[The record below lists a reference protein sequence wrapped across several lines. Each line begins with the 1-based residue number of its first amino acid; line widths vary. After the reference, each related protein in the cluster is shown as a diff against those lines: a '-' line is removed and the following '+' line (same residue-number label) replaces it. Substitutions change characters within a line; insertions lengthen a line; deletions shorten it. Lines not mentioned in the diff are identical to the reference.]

1 MKKYLCLL
9 FTVVVSFAQYAKAQV
24 PQGIPYQAAARG
36 ANGQA
41 LVNQAVKVKFSIIDS
56 IAIGTI
62 VYQETHSLTTN
73 STGIFNVNIGMG
85 TPVSGAFNTINWG
98 KNAKFMQVELDP
110 TGAGSTYLDLG
121 TQQMLSVP
129 YALYAAQSGA
139 VLGTQNSSGAFSHYI
154 GEVWGGGIIYDLY
167 KGSDGQEHGYIVS
180 LYNLSTE
187 MEWSNITSSY
197 IGASAQSLTDGLSNS
212 NAIVSQVGHTNS
224 AAKLCLDY
232 VYNGY
237 NDWYLPAS
245 EELIILSRSAVTIN
259 RALSVAGGNLL
270 SDTYWSS
277 TEYVYASPAVKIVGL
292 YSGASVNYTVKNYS
306 WSVYP
311 VRAIRTF

>member
-1 MKKYLCLL
+1 MKFKFVFLSLL
-9 FTVVVSFAQYAKAQV
+9 LLAQFVAAQV
-24 PQGIPYQAAARG
+24 PQGIPYQAAARN
-36 ANGQA
+36 ANGQP
-41 LVNQAVKVKFSIIDS
+41 LVNTNVQVRFSIIDS
-56 IAIGTI
+56 ISTGAI

-73 STGIFNVNIGMG
+73 NTGIFNANIGMG
-85 TPVSGAFNTINWG
+85 TSVSGTFNTINWG
-98 KNAKFMQVELDP
+98 KNSKFMQVELDP

-129 YALYAAQSGA
+129 YALYAAQSGSM
-139 VLGTQNSSGAFSHYI
+139 LGAQTSSGAFSHYI
-154 GEVWGGGIIYDLY
+154 GEVWGGGVIYDLY

-180 LYNLSTE
+180 LYNLSTGV
-187 MEWSNITSSY
+187 EWSNITSSY

-245 EELIILSRSAVTIN
+245 EELIILSHSTVTIN
-259 RALSVAGGNLL
+259 RALSIVGGNLL